1 MVRIKRLAR
10 SVRLYRRRMKSG
22 DWAKHNVKVMAY
34 HMSRQVY
41 LEAQL
46 HGMLAFTKT
55 FSEKNG
61 EINRA
66 VKLPPDSDLESL
78 DGQA

>member
-1 MVRIKRLAR
+1 
-10 SVRLYRRRMKSG
+10 MKSG
-22 DWAKHNVKVMAY
+22 DWAKHNVKIMAY

-66 VKLPPDSDLESL
+66 V
-78 DGQA
+78 